1 MKTPTNLKSVTL
13 GEAIEA
19 RTMFLGIRFGGS
31 LLAVTQIDPAP
42 SGGFHVHAK
51 GRLGRY
57 RLKAEAPNEVCELT
71 QPTYSRLY
79 ASPCRPRHV

>member
-1 MKTPTNLKSVTL
+1 MKNLKSTTL

-19 RTMFLGIRFGGS
+19 KTQLLGIRFGGS
-31 LLAVTQIDPAP
+31 LLAVTQIDPHP
-42 SGGFHVHAK
+42 YGGFNVHAK

-57 RLKAEAPNEVCELT
+57 RLKAEAPNEVYELT